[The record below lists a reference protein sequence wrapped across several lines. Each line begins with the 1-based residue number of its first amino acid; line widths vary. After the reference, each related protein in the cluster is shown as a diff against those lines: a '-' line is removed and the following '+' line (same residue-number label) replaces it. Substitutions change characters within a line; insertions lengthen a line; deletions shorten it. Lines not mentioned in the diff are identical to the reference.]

1 MYVVNDQLD
10 GSITIYQGKFY
21 MRKLEMELFGF
32 TKYTLDSYNKTIINI
47 ITENISVKTRAK
59 SNNLEPHNHFS
70 VILDKNEC

>member
-1 MYVVNDQLD
+1 M
-10 GSITIYQGKFY
+10 K
-21 MRKLEMELFGF
+21 KLEMKSLGF
-32 TKYTLDSYNKTIINI
+32 TKDTLGSYNKTIINS

>member
-1 MYVVNDQLD
+1 
-10 GSITIYQGKFY
+10 
-21 MRKLEMELFGF
+21 MRKLKMELLRF
-32 TKYTLDSYNKTIINI
+32 TKDTLDSYNKTIINS

>member
-1 MYVVNDQLD
+1 M
-10 GSITIYQGKFY
+10 K
-21 MRKLEMELFGF
+21 KLEMKLLEF
-32 TKYTLDSYNKTIINI
+32 TKDTLDSYNKSIINS

>member
-1 MYVVNDQLD
+1 M
-10 GSITIYQGKFY
+10 K
-21 MRKLEMELFGF
+21 KLEMKLLEF
-32 TKYTLDSYNKTIINI
+32 TKDTLDSYNKTIINS

>member
-1 MYVVNDQLD
+1 MKEV
-10 GSITIYQGKFY
+10 K
-21 MRKLEMELFGF
+21 MELFGF

>member
-1 MYVVNDQLD
+1 MLNFHNFNQYKKRRGNFIL
-10 GSITIYQGKFY
+10 K
-21 MRKLEMELFGF
+21 KLEMKLLEF
-32 TKYTLDSYNKTIINI
+32 TKDTLDSYNKTIINS

>member
-1 MYVVNDQLD
+1 M
-10 GSITIYQGKFY
+10 K
-21 MRKLEMELFGF
+21 KLEMKSLES
-32 TKYTLDSYNKTIINI
+32 TKDTLDSYNKTIINS

>member
-1 MYVVNDQLD
+1 M
-10 GSITIYQGKFY
+10 K
-21 MRKLEMELFGF
+21 KLEMKSLEF
-32 TKYTLDSYNKTIINI
+32 TKDTLDSYNKTIINS

>member
-1 MYVVNDQLD
+1 M
-10 GSITIYQGKFY
+10 I
-21 MRKLEMELFGF
+21 KLEMELFGF
-32 TKYTLDSYNKTIINI
+32 TKDTLDSYNKTIINS

>member
-1 MYVVNDQLD
+1 MLILALYPNLLNV
-10 GSITIYQGKFY
+10 SY
-21 MRKLEMELFGF
+21 MKKLEMKLLEF
-32 TKYTLDSYNKTIINI
+32 TKDTLDSYNKTIINS

>member
-1 MYVVNDQLD
+1 M
-10 GSITIYQGKFY
+10 K
-21 MRKLEMELFGF
+21 KLEMKLLEF
-32 TKYTLDSYNKTIINI
+32 TKDTLGSYNKTIINS